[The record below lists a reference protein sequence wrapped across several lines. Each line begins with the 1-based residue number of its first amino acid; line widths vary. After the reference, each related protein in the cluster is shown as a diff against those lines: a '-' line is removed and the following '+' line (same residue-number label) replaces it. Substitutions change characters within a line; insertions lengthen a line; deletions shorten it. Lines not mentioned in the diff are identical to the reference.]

1 MHTAHCGCSGAEAPG
16 FRDFPGLLTAKEN
29 RNGSRRTL
37 PHQNHLLSCTIL
49 LSPWNF
55 QAVRLCGVNVLPSH
69 HRMSLSPAPPAQT
82 TPADLPRVLGAS
94 QATAI
99 VVGTIIGSG
108 IFLVPSEMMRDA
120 GSSALVYLAW
130 IVGGLLSL
138 FGAMTYAEL
147 GAMLPYAGGEY
158 VYLRG
163 AYGDTTAFLYM
174 WTWFAVAKP
183 ASIAAVTL
191 GLARTLGVFPAFHWL
206 TAHVPGLPLL
216 WSQLFAIAV
225 TWFMTGL
232 NYLGIKK
239 AGDFQLV
246 FTILKAVLIL
256 VVVGFC
262 FASAAGSFVNFTTSL
277 PHAPGGFSGFMLAL
291 IATLWAYDGWNDLTM
306 VAGEVRQPE
315 RNLPIALIG
324 GLFIVGALFMATNA
338 AIQYILP
345 AAQIAASERPA
356 VAALS
361 VVAGPGGAG
370 FVAAAMAL
378 SIFVTLNGTVM
389 SGARVPFA
397 AARDRLFFAQ
407 FAHIHPRFQS
417 PSTSLIVQGSL
428 STILLLFL
436 SQFQKQFELAVF
448 AEWLFYMLTT
458 TTVFFYRRRRP
469 DLARPYRVWGYP
481 VLPAIFVLCAGFVL
495 IWSFAGNFKGSLLG
509 TGLILLGLPFLWIVR
524 RRYGAS
530 IPADLSHAPSSS
542 D

>member
-1 MHTAHCGCSGAEAPG
+1 MSEIISAP
-16 FRDFPGLLTAKEN
+16 RQSA
-29 RNGSRRTL
+29 
-37 PHQNHLLSCTIL
+37 
-49 LSPWNF
+49 
-55 QAVRLCGVNVLPSH
+55 
-69 HRMSLSPAPPAQT
+69 
-82 TPADLPRVLGAS
+82 PADLPRVLGAS

-108 IFLVPSEMMRDA
+108 IFLVPSEMMRDT

-147 GAMLPYAGGEY
+147 GSMLPYAGGEY

-183 ASIAAVTL
+183 ASIAAVTS

-206 TAHVPGLPLL
+206 TAPVAGLPLL
-216 WSQLFAIAV
+216 WSQIFAIGV

-246 FTILKAVLIL
+246 FTILKGILIL
-256 VVVGFC
+256 IVVVFC
-262 FASAAGSFVNFTTSL
+262 FASAAGSFTNFSTSL
-277 PHAPGGFSGFMLAL
+277 PGTGGGFGGFMLAL

-306 VAGEVRQPE
+306 VAGEVRRPE
-315 RNLPIALIG
+315 RSLPIALIG
-324 GLFIVGALFMATNA
+324 GLFIVGVLFMATNA

-345 AAQIAASERPA
+345 ATQIAASERPA

-361 VVAGPGGAG
+361 IVAGPGGAG

-417 PSTSLIVQGSL
+417 PSTSLVVQGLL
-428 STILLLFL
+428 STVLLLFL
-436 SQFQKQFELAVF
+436 SQFQQHFELAVF

-458 TTVFFYRRRRP
+458 TTVFYYRRRHP
-469 DLARPYRVWGYP
+469 ELARPYRVWGYP
-481 VLPAIFVLCAGFVL
+481 LLPAVFVLCAAAVL
-495 IWSFAGNFKGSLLG
+495 LWSYAGNLEGSLIG
-509 TGLILLGLPFLWIVR
+509 TGLILLGLPVLWIVR
-524 RRYGAS
+524 QRYGTS
-530 IPADLSHAPSSS
+530 LPMSQSHAG
-542 D
+542 